1 MSQSG
6 YARMCSSFNARLD
19 DLTEITQLRLEG
31 APDKHNCFRHV
42 STLHLPFDAGMTFVL
57 RRLFC

>member
-6 YARMCSSFNARLD
+6 YASMCSSFNARLD

-31 APDKHNCFRHV
+31 APYKHNLLQTRLDNT
-42 STLHLPFDAGMTFVL
+42 SPF
-57 RRLFC
+57 